1 MAVSHSLLA
10 FQQRFPDEA
19 HCAQFLLERRWP
31 DGFVCPGCGG
41 KRGHLLRSRAYTY
54 ECVAC
59 GKQTSVTA
67 GTVMHR
73 TKLPLTVWFWAA
85 HLMAPHSNGMSAQ
98 QLMGQLGLGSYKTAW
113 LLAQKLRRSMV
124 DPEREPLK
132 GVVEIDQSE
141 MPFRADETFFEITKS
156 GKMLVIGAVEI
167 VDHTTKKPQEPKRF
181 GAKYLDTMSGR
192 VRLAA
197 IPSNEATHIH
207 AFIKAN
213 IAPGTTLVSDGH
225 ASYLGLADY
234 RHDPRVVGSMAGH
247 VPLKWIHRVFALL
260 KRWSLGT
267 YHGLRRQHIDSYLN
281 EFVFRYNRRFYR
293 HVSFETVLG
302 LATRH
307 GPVAYWDIIERKN
320 LAKLPRQSGDSHAI
334 ARQPAD
340 FVRTVRTPQT
350 RPIRHQAMNL
360 GQRNKPRRRFRTDQ
374 NHCAEELDDRQ
385 EWIEGPPMP
394 ETRTIQGL

>member
-85 HLMAPHSNGMSAQ
+85 HLMATHSNGMSAQ

-167 VDHTTKKPQEPKRF
+167 VDHTKPQKPKRF

-225 ASYLGLADY
+225 ASYLGLTATI
-234 RHDPRVVGSMAGH
+234 PAWSAAWQGTSPSNGSIGSS
-247 VPLKWIHRVFALL
+247 P
-260 KRWSLGT
+260 S
-267 YHGLRRQHIDSYLN
+267 
-281 EFVFRYNRRFYR
+281 
-293 HVSFETVLG
+293 
-302 LATRH
+302 
-307 GPVAYWDIIERKN
+307 
-320 LAKLPRQSGDSHAI
+320 
-334 ARQPAD
+334 
-340 FVRTVRTPQT
+340 
-350 RPIRHQAMNL
+350 
-360 GQRNKPRRRFRTDQ
+360 
-374 NHCAEELDDRQ
+374 
-385 EWIEGPPMP
+385 
-394 ETRTIQGL
+394 